1 MNDEIFLTSLAIGGI
16 TKLIT
21 LKRPTPGRQVS
32 TAAGLI
38 IASVLLAILVPESG
52 NYTARLVLIA
62 WALMDILGEYA
73 GLLIDKYRV
82 KRETGK
88 WRRKME
94 EKQGTQL

>member
-21 LKRPTPGRQVS
+21 LKRPTPGRQIS

-82 KRETGK
+82 
-88 WRRKME
+88 RKE
-94 EKQGTQL
+94 AKGWQRKTDAKPKTRQ